1 MEKFTPNF
9 TKGCPF
15 CNAGEKE
22 VDYKDIRTLKR
33 FIAENGKI
41 VPGRMS
47 MLCRY
52 HQKAVSTAIKR
63 ARIVALL
70 PFTDND

>member
-1 MEKFTPNF
+1 MEQYTPNF

-15 CNAGEKE
+15 CNAGEE
-22 VDYKDIRTLKR
+22 EIDYKDIKTLTR
-33 FIAENGKI
+33 FIDDSGKI
-41 VPGRMS
+41 IPGRMS

-52 HQKAVSTAIKR
+52 HQKAVSKAIKR
-63 ARIVALL
+63 ARIAALL